1 MIKDNA
7 RERIIKSEAF
17 LFDLDGTL
25 YLGDNV
31 IEGAIE
37 TLRLLRENGIRVVF
51 LTNNSS
57 KTDTEYEKK
66 LKRLNLFSDGDI
78 IYSSL
83 DAAADYIKD
92 KADASKV
99 YAVACHGT
107 EKNLIDRGLNIV
119 CAENADTVL
128 LTFDKT
134 LTYEK
139 IVNVNNL
146 LRAGAKYIVTH
157 PDTVCPESPYP
168 IPDLGALIEAIKL
181 TSGRLPDVI
190 TGKPYKI
197 MSEYIIKKLNLS
209 PDKITMVGDRLET
222 DIAFGVNAGFNSV
235 LVYTGVTDEK
245 KYRSSEIKA
254 DISVLNV
261 KDIMDLFK

>member
-1 MIKDNA
+1 MKTETVIDKIN
-7 RERIIKSEAF
+7 KSEAV

-37 TLRLLRENGIRVVF
+37 TLDFLRQKGIRVVF

-57 KTDTEYEKK
+57 KTDIEYKKK

-78 IYSSL
+78 VYSSL

-92 KADASKV
+92 KAACSTV
-99 YAVACHGT
+99 YAVACNEA
-107 EKNLIDRGLNIV
+107 EKYLVERGVNIV

-146 LRAGAKYIVTH
+146 LIAGAKYIATH

-168 IPDLGALIEAIKL
+168 IPDLGAFIQAIKL

-197 MSEYIIKKLNLS
+197 MSEYIMKKLDLS
-209 PDKITMVGDRLET
+209 PDKITMVGDRTET
-222 DIAFGVNAGFNSV
+222 DIAFGVNAGFNTV
-235 LVYTGVTDEK
+235 LVFTGITDEK
-245 KYRSSEIKA
+245 TYNFSEIKA
-254 DISVLNV
+254 DISVSGV
-261 KDIMDLFK
+261 KNIKELFR